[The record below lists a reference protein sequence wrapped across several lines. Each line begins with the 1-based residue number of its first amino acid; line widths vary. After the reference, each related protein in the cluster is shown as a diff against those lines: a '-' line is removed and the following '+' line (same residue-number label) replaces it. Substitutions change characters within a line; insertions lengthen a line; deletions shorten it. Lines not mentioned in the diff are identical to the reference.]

1 MAAGGRIVYTLPRGD
16 FRRAVVGG
24 CGRTGAEIAAAL
36 GEMGYSVT
44 ALDVDPSAFDNLAPL
59 WTATEPPRLAIADVT
74 LESRLRAADV
84 HEADAFVAV
93 VGSEAANGLAAQIAH
108 FVFRVPMVVCR
119 VDDPIKRDM
128 YESMDIR
135 TISRVSMSTDQAM
148 RRLEDG

>member
-1 MAAGGRIVYTLPRGD
+1 MASGRIVSTTLPRSD
-16 FRRAVVGG
+16 FRRAAVGG

-36 GEMGYSVT
+36 GEMGYAVT
-44 ALDVDPSAFDNLAPL
+44 ALDADPSAFDNLAPL
-59 WTATEPPRLAIADVT
+59 WTAAAPPRLAVADVT
-74 LESRLRAADV
+74 LESRLRAAEV
-84 HEADAFVAV
+84 HEADLFVAV

-108 FVFRVPMVVCR
+108 YVFRVPVVVCR

-135 TISRVSMSTDQAM
+135 TISRVSMSKDQAI